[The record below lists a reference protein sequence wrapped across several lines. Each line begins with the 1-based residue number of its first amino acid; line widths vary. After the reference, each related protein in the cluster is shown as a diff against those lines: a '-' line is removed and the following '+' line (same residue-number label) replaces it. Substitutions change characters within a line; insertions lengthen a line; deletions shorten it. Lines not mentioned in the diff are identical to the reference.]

1 MKSHFVHNGRSQL
14 PDNRKRL
21 AQLQEE
27 IRARHGDELGKAG
40 FIRQLKLRW
49 QIMKEYRTERR
60 KIVPSPYSLFARR
73 N

>member
-1 MKSHFVHNGRSQL
+1 LK
-14 PDNRKRL
+14 
-21 AQLQEE
+21 EE